1 MRSPALIA
9 VVSALVPAGFAF
21 AGTTSVFYTVNQAGW
36 TAYATGAGA
45 SISSESF
52 SSISDGYYASG
63 VSGNVAGISWT
74 ATASG
79 GVSALSGLVSASTG
93 SATLEFAVSP
103 GVNGIAGN
111 LFGRDSSWAA
121 VPAIITVTLS
131 DSTTYIGYANGPSD
145 FIGFYSTGATISSLS
160 VTVSSTGSGAAYAT
174 ADNLYFATVGPVPAP
189 GALALLGV
197 AGVASRGRRRG
208 A

>member
-9 VVSALVPAGFAF
+9 VVSALLPAGFAC
-21 AGTTSVFYTVNQAGW
+21 ASTTSVFYTVDQAGW
-36 TAYATGAGA
+36 TAYSTSQGAT
-45 SISSESF
+45 ISSETF
-52 SSISDGYYASG
+52 STVGDGYYASG
-63 VSGNVAGISWT
+63 VSGNVGGISWT

-79 GVSALSGLVSASTG
+79 GISALSGLVSASTG
-93 SATLEFAVSP
+93 TATLEFAVSP

-160 VTVSSTGSGAAYAT
+160 VTVSSTGSSTAYAT
-174 ADNLYFATVGPVPAP
+174 ADNLYFATVGTAPAP

-197 AGVASRGRRRG
+197 AGLASRRRRRG

>member
-1 MRSPALIA
+1 MRSP
-9 VVSALVPAGFAF
+9 
-21 AGTTSVFYTVNQAGW
+21 
-36 TAYATGAGA
+36 
-45 SISSESF
+45 
-52 SSISDGYYASG
+52 
-63 VSGNVAGISWT
+63 
-74 ATASG
+74 
-79 GVSALSGLVSASTG
+79 
-93 SATLEFAVSP
+93 
-103 GVNGIAGN
+103 
-111 LFGRDSSWAA
+111 WAA